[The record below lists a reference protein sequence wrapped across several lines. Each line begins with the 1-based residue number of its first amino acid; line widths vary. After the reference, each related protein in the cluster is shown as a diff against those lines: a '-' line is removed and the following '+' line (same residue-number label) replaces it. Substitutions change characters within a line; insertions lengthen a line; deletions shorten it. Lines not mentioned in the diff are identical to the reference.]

1 MSDMKCCTEK
11 SRTIAATF
19 VGGVGAFLIVGALAW
34 LVVKQPTAALDAA
47 AAQNRKAT
55 RLKVEQEGAAEL
67 SKFAVD
73 PNKENLAR
81 LSVDRAMEVL
91 VAEWGAGSAD
101 GRTKL
106 LERLEASKRT
116 PSFE

>member
-11 SRTIAATF
+11 TQMIVTTF
-19 VGGVGAFLIVGALAW
+19 VGGLGAFLIVGVLAW
-34 LVVKQPTAALDAA
+34 LVVREPATGLDLA

-55 RLKVEQEGAAEL
+55 RLKVEQEGVAEL
-67 SKFAVD
+67 SKFAID

-81 LSVDRAMEVL
+81 LSVDRAMEVM

-101 GRTKL
+101 GRAKL
-106 LERLEASKRT
+106 LERLDASKKT

>member
-1 MSDMKCCTEK
+1 MSELKCCTEK
-11 SRTIAATF
+11 TRTIASTF
-19 VGGVGAFLIVGALAW
+19 LGGLGAFLILGVLAW
-34 LVVKQPTAALDAA
+34 LVVKQPTTGLDAA

-91 VAEWGAGSAD
+91 VAEWGASSTD
-101 GRTKL
+101 GRAKL
-106 LERLEASKRT
+106 LERLDASKRT

>member
-1 MSDMKCCTEK
+1 MNDTECCTER

-19 VGGVGAFLIVGALAW
+19 VGGVGAFLIVGILAW
-34 LVVKQPTAALDAA
+34 LVVKQPTTALDETAAL
-47 AAQNRKAT
+47 NRKAT
-55 RLKVEQEGAAEL
+55 RLKVEQESSAEL
-67 SKFAVD
+67 TKFAVD

-81 LSVDRAMEVL
+81 LSVDRAMEVI
-91 VAEWGAGSAD
+91 VAEWGSGSAD
-101 GRTKL
+101 GRAKL

>member
-1 MSDMKCCTEK
+1 MSDTKFSPEK
-11 SRTIAATF
+11 SRTIVATF
-19 VGGVGAFLIVGALAW
+19 IGGLGTFLIVGILAV
-34 LVVKQPTAALDAA
+34 LVIQQPGTGLDEA

-55 RLKVEQEGAAEL
+55 RLKVEQEGTAEL

-101 GRTKL
+101 GRAKL